1 MQLMPNIN
9 KWTHHLHLPQTNHL
23 ISRTNRMIHDWRFWA
38 VIAVVA
44 LYAAIVL
51 LAVLLSQ
58 GGRADV
64 NITPYGPT
72 FPYRP

>member
-1 MQLMPNIN
+1 MPTIN
-9 KWTHHLHLPQTNHL
+9 RWTHRIHLPQTNDL
-23 ISRTNRMIHDWRFWA
+23 ISRTHGLIHDWRFWA
-38 VIAVVA
+38 VIAVAA

-58 GGRADV
+58 GGRTDV